1 MSNDCDAL
9 IWRTLDVG
17 TSIPMRSV
25 PTRVDRLY
33 LGRRGLKAEGYTSY
47 SELVNVTPC
56 LELPAIFV
64 VGFLIGRISL

>member
-1 MSNDCDAL
+1 
-9 IWRTLDVG
+9 
-17 TSIPMRSV
+17 MRSV